1 MIHTTQFDYE
11 LILAR
16 KPLKK
21 LMVVLHGR
29 GDSLRPFRNFDEEL
43 RVPGMNYLLLN
54 GPRRWA
60 GGYSWYGFPPRQ
72 APGLLRTRKK
82 LFRMMEELEVQGWK
96 STDVFFIGFSSGSL
110 VTTDFVLHHPK
121 PLAGAIGVSGYIY
134 FFKNWQRRIEKAA
147 YKTPWLMT
155 HGTKDQDLLIEETRR
170 DVAKLRDAGLKI
182 EWKEFEKG
190 HVFDEEKELPFLKSW
205 VLKRLK

>member
-21 LMVVLHGR
+21 LVVVLHGR
-29 GDSLRPFRNFDEEL
+29 GDSVRPFRNFDEEL

-82 LFRMMEELEVQGWK
+82 LFKMMAELEKQGWK
-96 STDVFFIGFSSGSL
+96 PEDIFFIGFSSGAL
-110 VTTDFVLHHPK
+110 VTVDFLLNYKK
-121 PLAGAIGVSGYIY
+121 PIAGAIGVSGYVY
-134 FFKNWQRRIEKAA
+134 FFKNWRKTISKAA
-147 YKTPWLMT
+147 FKTPWLMT
-155 HGTKDQDLLIEETRR
+155 HGTKDYDLTIEETRQ
-170 DVAKLRDAGLKI
+170 DVAKLKSAGLKI
-182 EWKEFEKG
+182 QWEEFDKG
-190 HVFDEEKELPFLKSW
+190 HVFDEKKELPFLKKW
-205 VLKRLK
+205 ILKRI